1 MSLQET
7 VSKITTLLKQEKSD
21 SKDNDA
27 SSDANDNAEAADQPA
42 TADTQH
48 GTEYRFIYY
57 VASYSTT
64 LM

>member
-7 VSKITTLLKQEKSD
+7 LSKITTLLKQEKSD
-21 SKDNDA
+21 AKDHDE
-27 SSDANDNAEAADQPA
+27 SPDANDNAEAADQP
-42 TADTQH
+42 TSADTQH
-48 GTEYRFIYY
+48 GTDYSFIYY

>member
-1 MSLQET
+1 MSLQQT
-7 VSKITTLLKQEKSD
+7 LSKITLLKQEKSVA
-21 SKDNDA
+21 KDHNA
-27 SSDANDNAEAADQPA
+27 PPNSNDNAEAADQPT

-48 GTEYRFIYY
+48 GTEYSFIYY